1 MNDLNLLYL
10 ANVCAA
16 LILSPML
23 LGVIARVKAFFAGRH
38 GIPVCQLYF
47 DIFKLLKHNSVYST
61 STCKLFKITPVV
73 TLAATLCALL
83 LLPCGEES
91 SHFAFPGD
99 MLFFVYIFA
108 LARGFTVLAAMDTA
122 SSFEGMGSARE
133 LHFAIF
139 SECALMAMLGV
150 LCVYSG
156 GELSLSGIFLS
167 LGERETSGG
176 IAPMALVIAAAGFF
190 MVMLA
195 ENCRVPADDP
205 ETHLELTMIHEAM
218 ILDYSGPD
226 LALIHYASAL
236 KLWVFGQL
244 LVMMLF
250 PHYPWWIVVPGV
262 FASAVAVG
270 VVESITA
277 RYRLLKVPH
286 YLMGAFALELAA
298 LALHI
303 RECL

>member
-1 MNDLNLLYL
+1 MNDLNLIYL

-38 GIPVCQLYF
+38 GIPVCQLYY

-61 STCKLFKITPVV
+61 STSRMFKIAPAV
-73 TLAATLCALL
+73 TLVAVICALL

-91 SHFAFPGD
+91 SYFGFAGD

-150 LCVYSG
+150 LCIYSG
-156 GELSLSGIFLS
+156 GEFSLSGIFLS
-167 LGERETSGG
+167 LGERETTGA
-176 IAPMALVIAAAGFF
+176 IAPIALLIAAAGFF

-226 LALIHYASAL
+226 LAIIHYASAL

-250 PHYPWWIVVPGV
+250 PHCHWWVIVPGV

-277 RYRLLKVPH
+277 RFRLLKVPH
-286 YLMGAFALELAA
+286 YLMGAFALELVA

>member
-1 MNDLNLLYL
+1 
-10 ANVCAA
+10 
-16 LILSPML
+16 
-23 LGVIARVKAFFAGRH
+23 
-38 GIPVCQLYF
+38 
-47 DIFKLLKHNSVYST
+47 
-61 STCKLFKITPVV
+61 VV
-73 TLAATLCALL
+73 TLAATLCALA

-91 SHFAFPGD
+91 SYFAFSGD
-99 MLFFVYIFA
+99 MIFFVYIFA
-108 LARGFTVLAAMDTA
+108 LARGFTVLGAMDTA

-150 LCVYSG
+150 LCIYSG
-156 GELSLSGIFLS
+156 GEISLSGIFIS
-167 LGERETSGG
+167 LGEREASGG

-226 LALIHYASAL
+226 LAMIHYASAL
-236 KLWVFGQL
+236 KLWVFAQL
-244 LVMMLF
+244 FVMMLL
-250 PHYPWWIVVPGV
+250 PHFPWWTVIPGV
-262 FASAVAVG
+262 FVTAAAVG